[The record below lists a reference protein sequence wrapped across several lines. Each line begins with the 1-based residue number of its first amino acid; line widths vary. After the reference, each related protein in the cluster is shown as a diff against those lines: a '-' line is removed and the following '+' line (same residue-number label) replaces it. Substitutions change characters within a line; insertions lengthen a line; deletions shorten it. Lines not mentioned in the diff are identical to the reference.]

1 VKKKL
6 KMESVAERELES
18 NNNTNGDDAQPILDS
33 SSPSSVSDYTN
44 ANSNY
49 NNKEARDFRERQAR
63 DLKAGLHPLKV
74 FLSLSLSRCTHT
86 HTQTYIH
93 TYIVT
98 NIFWCFCILSDMIC
112 DCMVSTNATRFMR
125 N

>member
-1 VKKKL
+1 
-6 KMESVAERELES
+6 MESVAEKKELES
-18 NNNTNGDDAQPILDS
+18 NNTNGDDAQPPVLDS

-74 FLSLSLSRCTHT
+74 FLSLTVSLAAHA

-93 TYIVT
+93 NEFLLVLLDSVGY
-98 NIFWCFCILSDMIC
+98 DMWLYGF
-112 DCMVSTNATRFMR
+112 D
-125 N
+125 